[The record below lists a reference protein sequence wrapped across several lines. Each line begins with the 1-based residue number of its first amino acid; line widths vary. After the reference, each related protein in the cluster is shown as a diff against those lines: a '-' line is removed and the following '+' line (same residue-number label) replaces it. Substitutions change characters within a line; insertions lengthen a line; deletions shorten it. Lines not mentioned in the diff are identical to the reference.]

1 MIRFLEHSEI
11 DKDRWNKTATE
22 ALNPTI
28 FVDFD
33 FLSIGCPDWC
43 ALVEDDYQSIMPLP
57 VRSKLS
63 IKYIFTPFFYNRM
76 GIFSRKEISPKLVK
90 EFINA
95 IPRKYKQVDLFLNEN
110 NPCELVDTKTIT
122 MISHRMGLS
131 RSYETISRQ
140 YSQNT
145 SRNIKSAQKQG
156 LQYSENA
163 SIKEIIRLFQQNR
176 GKRKAVH
183 YKKRDYYTL
192 MRMAHHAYNQG
203 ILDTIGVMSEGK
215 IIAGALFLK
224 DFDKSWF
231 WFSGRDNTQ
240 ADKKAMFFLI
250 DEYVR
255 RHAEQQHILDFN
267 GSMNENVAR
276 LYKGFG
282 GIPYTFNMLHYTR
295 DFYLGGLIRL
305 YKAIKS

>member
-11 DKDRWNKTATE
+11 DKDSWNKTARE
-22 ALNPTI
+22 AMHPTI

-33 FLSIGCPDWC
+33 FLSLGAPDWC

-63 IKYIFTPFFYNRM
+63 IKYVFTPFFYSRM
-76 GIFSRKEISPKLVK
+76 GIFSKKNIGPDTVK
-90 EFINA
+90 AFVDA
-95 IPRKYKQVDLFLNEN
+95 IPRKYRQIDLFLNEN
-110 NPCELVDTKTIT
+110 NPGELIEHKTFEL
-122 MISHRMGLS
+122 ISHQMKLGYP
-131 RSYETISRQ
+131 YEFIARQ

-145 SRNIKSAQKQG
+145 SRNIKAAQKQE
-156 LQYSENA
+156 LQYTEEA

-176 GKRKAVH
+176 GKQKAVH

-192 MRMAHHAYNQG
+192 MKLSHHAHNQG
-203 ILDTIGVMSEGK
+203 ILDSIGALCGGK
-215 IIAGALFLK
+215 LIAGALFLR
-224 DFDKSWF
+224 DYDRIWF
-231 WFSGRDNTQ
+231 WFSGRDSAQ
-240 ADKKAMFFLI
+240 ADKKAMFFLL
-250 DEYVR
+250 DEYIQ
-255 RHAEQQHILDFN
+255 RHAGQLVTLDFN

-295 DFYLGGLIRL
+295 DFYLGGLIKL
-305 YKAIKS
+305 YKAIKH